1 MSIRTIYIYMLVF
14 LVAALLVEICFFN
27 FYYVKGCFTSWERIP
42 ISLSYQDAVGNSYAQ
57 LQRGI
62 TSIALPTQE
71 GLVLKNIAFELVS
84 DEHFMVKGSVLV
96 KNELRRHLF
105 TKGGTFVV
113 ASNGSALVKINNH
126 AATYEIA
133 LVFEGALPGNALLKN
148 LVLNQAPSLAFSK
161 LRFSLTFLTLFLT
174 WLVLKGKFYQ
184 TEVNYRFHRKLYL
197 LATVPTFLLVGAVF
211 YYNNPVTGHNAYLA
225 CQFPQECTFALGT
238 DDHSLLRPRPKTQQE
253 IYNSHLYDQQ
263 FDAFLKGQLHFD
275 LTVSTKLLNVANPYE
290 ISNLY
295 QDQVGY
301 LFDRTYYQ
309 GKYYSYYGI
318 TPILMS
324 YFPVYALT
332 GMFPT
337 PSLTN
342 LILATFATA
351 MMFWAIWSLCVML
364 QLKANL
370 LLLILGA
377 NAVVLSSGILFLQG
391 GLEHYFQ
398 VVTAAISW
406 CCFELVAVCQL
417 LKASSRGKG
426 LLWVALAALAVVL
439 VEFSRP
445 NLMLVALALLVP
457 ILLRWRSTYQVKRT
471 DTILEFALMAA
482 VLVAGAALQLTYNYV
497 RFDQPLQFGQ
507 NIVLSAYDAAK
518 TPLLSLYLFIDS
530 LHHLVLSDYVFI
542 DEFPFIAIGAMSFE
556 DSGNVRF
563 GQDMVGITAFW
574 LSFGLIFLLYRGART
589 QEARA
594 VMPLNTTLN
603 VYLIGMATMGLIT
616 GLFSCL
622 LTDVYTQ
629 RYATE
634 VVFVF
639 SIISLLLIL
648 HYVRFAA
655 DFSSK
660 LVYLFFVGALLQTCV
675 IGALGG
681 AIGPQQ
687 FRLNPEGFVELINIF
702 RPFA

>member
-1 MSIRTIYIYMLVF
+1 MLVF
-14 LVAALLVEICFFN
+14 LVIALLVEICFFN
-27 FYYVKGCFTSWERIP
+27 FYYLKGCFTSWERTP
-42 ISLSYQDAVGNSYAQ
+42 ISLSYQDEAGNSYAQ

-62 TSIALPTQE
+62 TSITLPPQD
-71 GLVLKNIAFELVS
+71 GLVVKDLAFTLVS

-113 ASNGSALVKINNH
+113 ASNGSALVKINNP
-126 AATYEIA
+126 AATYELAI
-133 LVFEGALPGNALLKN
+133 VFEGALPGNALVKN
-148 LVLNQAPSLAFSK
+148 LVLNQPPTLAFSK
-161 LRFSLTFLTLFLT
+161 LRFVLIFFALVLT
-174 WLVLKGKFYQ
+174 WGVFKGKLYQ
-184 TEVNYRFHRKLYL
+184 FEVDYRKHGRLYG
-197 LATVPTFLLVGAVF
+197 LATIPTFLLVWAVF
-211 YYNNPVTGHNAYLA
+211 YYNNPVSGHNAYLG

-238 DDHSLLRPRPKTQQE
+238 DNHSLLRPRPQTQQE

-275 LTVSTKLLNVANPYE
+275 VTVSTKLLNVANPYE

-295 QDQVGY
+295 QEQVGY

-318 TPILMS
+318 TPILMA
-324 YFPVYALT
+324 YVPVYALT

-337 PSLTN
+337 PALTN
-342 LILATFATA
+342 LILALFATA
-351 MMFWAIWSLCVML
+351 MMFWAIWSLCVQL

-370 LLLILGA
+370 FLLLLGA
-377 NAVVLSSGILFLQG
+377 NAAVLSSGILFLQG

-406 CCFELVAVCQL
+406 CCFALVSVCHL
-417 LKASSRGKG
+417 LGAQSRGKS
-426 LLWVALAALAVVL
+426 LTWAALTALAVVL

-445 NLMLVALALLVP
+445 NLMLVALALLLPV
-457 ILLRWRSTYQVKRT
+457 LLRWRRTYKVKRT
-471 DTILEFALMAA
+471 DTWLEFALMVV
-482 VLVAGAALQLTYNYV
+482 VLVAGAILQLSYNYV
-497 RFDQPLQFGQ
+497 RFDHPLQFGQ

-518 TPLLSLYLFIDS
+518 TPLLSLYLFLDS
-530 LHHLVLSDYVFI
+530 LHHLLLSDYVFT
-542 DEFPFIAIGAMSFE
+542 DEFPFISIGALSFA

-563 GQDMVGITAFW
+563 GQDMVGIAAFW
-574 LSFGLIFLLYRGART
+574 LSLGLIFLVYRGSRHQGAS
-589 QEARA
+589 A
-594 VMPLNTTLN
+594 VVPLSTKLN
-603 VYLIGMATMGLIT
+603 AYLILMAVLGIVT

-622 LTDVYTQ
+622 FTDVYTQ

-634 VVFVF
+634 IVFVF

-648 HYVRFAA
+648 HYVRFAQ
-655 DFSSK
+655 DFSTK
-660 LVYLFFVGALLQTCV
+660 LIYLFFVGTMLQTCV

-687 FRLNPEGFVELINIF
+687 FRLNPAGLVELINIF